1 MARMYYTCL
10 KTEHKTSSGKVL
22 KAGTLF
28 SVQKHTDGL
37 VACSKLHE
45 LDGTYYFPQ
54 ELCRKIMIQPSVD
67 LDAVM
72 EESFMVC
79 EANYC

>member
-1 MARMYYTCL
+1 MARIYYSCL
-10 KTEHKTSSGKVL
+10 KIEHKTSSGKLL

-54 ELCRKIMIQPSVD
+54 ELCRKIMIEPTLSES
-67 LDAVM
+67 AAM
-72 EESFMVC
+72 EESFLIC

>member
-1 MARMYYTCL
+1 MAKIWYSTL
-10 KTEHKTSSGKVL
+10 KTEHKISNTLTL
-22 KAGTLF
+22 KAGTVFNVKKLPA
-28 SVQKHTDGL
+28 DL
-37 VACSKLHE
+37 VSCTELH
-45 LDGTYYFPQ
+45 GTQTCYIFPRV
-54 ELCRKIMIQPSVD
+54 LCQLLMTQPSVD